1 MADPEHPQG
10 QDPEQSVRPGKV
22 DKAGMGRLYSSGF
35 EFAAAVAGFTL
46 IGYWID
52 HHYGS
57 SPKGLLIGLGLGLV
71 GATWNLI
78 RGAWTTT
85 GRKADRPGSPA
96 GPKDADG
103 DDARGRDR

>member
-1 MADPEHPQG
+1 M
-10 QDPEQSVRPGKV
+10 RPGKV

-52 HHYGS
+52 HHFGS

-71 GATWNLI
+71 GATWNLV

-85 GRKADRPGSPA
+85 GRKADRPGSR
-96 GPKDADG
+96 GADG
-103 DDARGRDR
+103 DDARDRDR